1 MLGGFTTPFFKKKGD
16 IGYYLV
22 YRGVDPNDGTN
33 AVCIASDTW
42 KKATV
47 AKEKKLHPLEPWLE
61 ISSEKSDWDGADPTL
76 LHSMLVQLHLIRAF
90 EETVLELAGEGLV
103 HGPAH
108 SSVGQEGG
116 AVGSIVGLRAS
127 DAINGSH
134 RGHHQFLAKALGYV
148 APNGFDSAA
157 PVTPEI
163 QTVLQKT
170 LAEILGLAQGF
181 CKGRGGSMHLQWHEA
196 GCLGTN
202 AIVGGGVPLAAG
214 NAWAQKHSNTEDL
227 TVTYFGDG
235 AVNIG
240 SVLESM
246 NLTAAW
252 DIPLVFFIENNL
264 YAVSTTVEEATAEAR
279 LSGRGVGF
287 GVTSL
292 RVDGMDP
299 LAVHLTM
306 HKAADIARSGKGPVV
321 VEAEVYRFFHQNG
334 AFPGSA
340 FGYRSK
346 EEEASW
352 RERDPLTRMATEM
365 ISRGHIT
372 QEQVDTLRAQA
383 QAAMSAAAAELVE
396 QDPDGKAG
404 VRRIKPD
411 LWPSPDFVNVGV
423 RGDLSELAGAK
434 TLEAS
439 AHQGESESVRFVD
452 AVAAVMDRRMEQD
465 PRIVILG
472 EDIHRLKGGTNGATK
487 GLAEKYP
494 GRVLGTPI
502 SENAFVGLGGGMA
515 LDGRFR
521 PVVEFMYPDF
531 LWVAADQVF
540 NQIGKARHMFG
551 GESPVPL
558 VLRTKVAMG
567 TGYGSQHLMDPA
579 GIFATAPGWRIM
591 APSTPHDYVGM
602 MNAALACDDPV
613 LVIEHVDLYADKGEI
628 PVSDLDYQIPFG
640 TARMVREGS
649 EVTVLSYLSMVEKT
663 QQAIDQTGM
672 DAELID
678 LRFLDQASVDWA
690 AIEKSVQ
697 KTNAVMIVEQGAR
710 GTSYGGWLTDEIQRR
725 LFDHLDQPVLRVS
738 GGEASPSISK
748 VLETAAIAGVDDI
761 VAGLEQART
770 NAGGGR

>member
-1 MLGGFTTPFFKKKGD
+1 
-16 IGYYLV
+16 
-22 YRGVDPNDGTN
+22 
-33 AVCIASDTW
+33 
-42 KKATV
+42 
-47 AKEKKLHPLEPWLE
+47 
-61 ISSEKSDWDGADPTL
+61 
-76 LHSMLVQLHLIRAF
+76 
-90 EETVLELAGEGLV
+90 
-103 HGPAH
+103 
-108 SSVGQEGG
+108 
-116 AVGSIVGLRAS
+116 
-127 DAINGSH
+127 
-134 RGHHQFLAKALGYV
+134 
-148 APNGFDSAA
+148 
-157 PVTPEI
+157 
-163 QTVLQKT
+163 
-170 LAEILGLAQGF
+170 
-181 CKGRGGSMHLQWHEA
+181 
-196 GCLGTN
+196 
-202 AIVGGGVPLAAG
+202 
-214 NAWAQKHSNTEDL
+214 
-227 TVTYFGDG
+227 
-235 AVNIG
+235 
-240 SVLESM
+240 
-246 NLTAAW
+246 
-252 DIPLVFFIENNL
+252 
-264 YAVSTTVEEATAEAR
+264 
-279 LSGRGVGF
+279 
-287 GVTSL
+287 
-292 RVDGMDP
+292 
-299 LAVHLTM
+299 
-306 HKAADIARSGKGPVV
+306 
-321 VEAEVYRFFHQNG
+321 
-334 AFPGSA
+334 
-340 FGYRSK
+340 
-346 EEEASW
+346 
-352 RERDPLTRMATEM
+352 
-365 ISRGHIT
+365 
-372 QEQVDTLRAQA
+372 
-383 QAAMSAAAAELVE
+383 
-396 QDPDGKAG
+396 
-404 VRRIKPD
+404 
-411 LWPSPDFVNVGV
+411 
-423 RGDLSELAGAK
+423 
-434 TLEAS
+434 
-439 AHQGESESVRFVD
+439 VD

-613 LVIEHVDLYADKGEI
+613 LVIEHVDLYTDKGEI
-628 PVSDLDYQIPFG
+628 PVGDLDYQIPFG

-649 EVTVLSYLSMVEKT
+649 RVTVLSYLSMVEKT
-663 QQAIDQTGM
+663 RQAIEQTGM

-710 GTSYGGWLTDEIQRR
+710 GTSYGGWLADEIQRR